1 MLNQGFPFSLLA
13 DRPILRNAAQHLI
26 MLLALL
32 LAVPLFSNAETSLKD
47 SLLTQLNTAEDSAK
61 LQLLQELANIED
73 ISPDERI
80 DYLMQVKALAA
91 ELDDAVAQ
99 GFALYDLGHAYHAK
113 GDFEQALKV
122 SMESLALFND
132 IEKDQEAALVHTLIG
147 TLYFYLENYPM
158 AHNHFKLSLEIRQEA
173 GDIEQIANGM
183 TNMGNILAITGKFDE
198 AMQYYKDAL
207 KYKEELNDYLGR
219 SQLYNNIAN
228 IHFAR
233 DEMDK
238 VLPYRLK
245 ALEMDRITGDQWQI
259 ALKTYNLAEYYMAAK
274 QPQKAYPY
282 IIESKTIAERLGDKG
297 LIDDNIH
304 FLAMY
309 HELIGEDKIALEYQ
323 KKYVQSIKETFSAE
337 LSEKV
342 SELQVKYDMATKE
355 KEAQKIKYQLE
366 VAHSQK
372 VILIF
377 STIIGFL
384 IAIFV
389 YVLFYK
395 KKQDSKLLE
404 HKVQLR
410 TNELNVKNEELK
422 TNGMELLKAK
432 EMAEESE
439 EKFRTIFE
447 NAPVLIDAF
456 DNNGKCLLWNKECEK
471 TFGWTMEEINATE
484 NSLSLFYPDEEM
496 REKMLNT
503 VTSTPD
509 KKFREWNPQTRDGK
523 VLSILWANFKV
534 SDGSIINIGYNVTQ
548 QRKAEKQ
555 IRKNLREKTTLL
567 QELYHRTKNNMALI
581 SAMLSMKAA
590 RSSDEN
596 LKATFKEINNKIQAM
611 SLVHNK
617 LYKSHDLSTIN
628 LKEYIQDLITLL
640 TSSYAASSRQI
651 SVTLDLQDAD
661 ILMDSAVPLGLVINE
676 LVSNIFKHAF
686 PAHQGGEFSIGV
698 SQDASGAIHLTVDD
712 TGVGFAPGFD
722 PRRDGSIGLAT
733 AFSLVEDQLKGEMT
747 VQSDGGVKWHIV
759 VKDNPNKQRVHYE

>member
-61 LQLLQELANIED
+61 LQLLQELAKIED

-158 AHNHFKLSLEIRQEA
+158 AHNHFKLSLEIRQKA
-173 GDIEQIANGM
+173 GDMEQIANGM

-323 KKYVQSIKETFSAE
+323 KQYVQSIKETFSAE

-395 KKQDSKLLE
+395 KKQDSRLLE

-432 EMAEESE
+432 VSAEESE

-590 RSSDEN
+590 RSNDEN

-686 PAHQGGEFSIGV
+686 PAHQRGEFSIGV